1 MCRDVSL
8 MTLARSVAGMMQ
20 CGYTA
25 HGATWSPNVQA
36 HPILNLPQLYS
47 DPPDLSENSIS

>member
-1 MCRDVSL
+1 

-20 CGYTA
+20 CSYTA